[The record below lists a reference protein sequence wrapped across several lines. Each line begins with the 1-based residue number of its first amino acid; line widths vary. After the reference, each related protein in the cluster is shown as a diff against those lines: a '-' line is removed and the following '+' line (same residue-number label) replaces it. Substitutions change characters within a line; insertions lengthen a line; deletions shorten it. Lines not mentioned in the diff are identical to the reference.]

1 MLHGGREGC
10 SLYTQQEQEQGQ
22 VLTVGACTVRTCTLR
37 RLHRVREVPVME
49 VTVTYPVLEAMACFP
64 APEGR
69 ADGEPDEEDVRR
81 FNEGCRAVG
90 EAFVAWAMDGPAAG
104 AETAYLAAG
113 AEAANR
119 YRFVRRELSCRM
131 TLCTP
136 PYDGM
141 PPRWDRVIRKA
152 EADGQVAFCLVR
164 EVRMGLRHREGGT
177 CERTASLWLYPA
189 LSPESL

>member
-1 MLHGGREGC
+1 MLHGGGEGC
-10 SLYTQQEQEQGQ
+10 SLYIQQEQEQ
-22 VLTVGACTVRTCTLR
+22 VLTVGTCAVRTCTLR
-37 RLHRVREVPVME
+37 RLHRVREVPVLE
-49 VTVTYPVLEAMACFP
+49 VTVTYPVLEAMATP
-64 APEGR
+64 PTPEVR
-69 ADGEPDEEDVRR
+69 ADRGPDEEDVRR

-90 EAFVAWAMDGPAAG
+90 EAFLAWAMDGPAAG

-113 AEAANR
+113 AEVANR

-131 TLCTP
+131 TLCAL

-164 EVRMGLRHREGGT
+164 EVRMGLRHREGGASD
-177 CERTASLWLYPA
+177 RAASLWLYPA
-189 LSPESL
+189 LSPVSL

>member
-1 MLHGGREGC
+1 MLHGGGEGC

-22 VLTVGACTVRTCTLR
+22 VLTVGACAVRTCTLR
-37 RLHRVREVPVME
+37 RLHRVREVPVLE
-49 VTVTYPVLEAMACFP
+49 VTVTYPVLEAMACSP
-64 APEGR
+64 APEVR

-90 EAFVAWAMDGPAAG
+90 EAFVAWAMDDPAAG

-113 AEAANR
+113 AEVANR

-177 CERTASLWLYPA
+177 CKRAVSLWLYPA
-189 LSPESL
+189 LSPVSL